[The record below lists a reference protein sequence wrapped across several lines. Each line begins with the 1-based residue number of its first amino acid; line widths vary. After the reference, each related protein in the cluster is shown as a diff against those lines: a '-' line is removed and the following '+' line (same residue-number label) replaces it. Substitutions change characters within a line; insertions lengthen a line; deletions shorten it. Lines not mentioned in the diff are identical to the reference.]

1 MSRKGMSA
9 ERIARGILEEK
20 GFKIIEQIWERGAS
34 DRALN
39 NFLFLSLFCHR

>member
-20 GFKIIEQIWERGAS
+20 GFKILEVNPKIMIKGMK
-34 DRALN
+34 LG
-39 NFLFLSLFCHR
+39 